1 MNPIDV
7 HSAGLSH
14 QGLVRA
20 ENQDQFF
27 IADLTRSMRVKSNA
41 IDVGVNAR
49 LYGGPLAQVYFV
61 ADGMGGHK
69 GGSEASK
76 LAIEY
81 LVNSVLNSAK
91 WLIHI
96 DANNEESFV
105 DEMKNLLSNAHQA
118 IQDEAKTDKQ
128 FEGMG
133 TTLTMAYVAWPKLF
147 VLHAGD
153 TRCYVIRNKQLK
165 LITRDHTVANQ
176 MMQSGKLDPSA
187 VERSPWSNVLVNALG
202 AGAQDVVA
210 DVYRVN
216 LEPGDSVLLC
226 SDGLNKHVSDA
237 QIGHMV
243 QSTNDVDRVCHDLVE
258 AAKLGGGS
266 DNITVVLATFRQK
279 HEHGTR
285 MQITMSESAIER
297 LLMDVALPESE
308 METLVIDHAT
318 NVLED
323 IETSDFPNHD
333 TMDF

>member
-1 MNPIDV
+1 VD
-7 HSAGLSH
+7 S
-14 QGLVRA
+14 
-20 ENQDQFF
+20 
-27 IADLTRSMRVKSNA
+27 
-41 IDVGVNAR
+41 R
-49 LYGGPLAQVYFV
+49 LYGGPLARVYFV

-81 LVNSVLNSAK
+81 LVNSVLNSDK

-105 DEMKNLLSNAHQA
+105 DEMKNLLANAHRA
-118 IQDEAKTDKQ
+118 IQEVANTDKQ

-147 VLHAGD
+147 VVHAGD
-153 TRCYVIRNKQLK
+153 SRCYVIRNKQLK

-202 AGAQDVVA
+202 AGAEDVFA

-226 SDGLNKHVSDA
+226 SDGLNKHVTDA
-237 QIGHMV
+237 QICQMV
-243 QSTNDVDRVCHDLVE
+243 QDASDVDRTCQNLVE
-258 AAKLGGGS
+258 AAKSGGGS
-266 DNITVVLATFRQK
+266 DNITVVFATFEQK
-279 HEHGTR
+279 KDRANR
-285 MQITMSESAIER
+285 MQITLSEPATER
-297 LLMDVALPESE
+297 LLLDAALPESE
-308 METLVIDHAT
+308 IETMSIDHAT

-323 IETSDFPNHD
+323 IETSEFPNHD